1 MGVFAL
7 IFLVIS
13 LSVLLPRL
21 TSSSSSLSPAKVVN
35 GSHTNLAALLA
46 FQGQLSD
53 PLRILA
59 SNWTTN
65 TSFCHWVGVS
75 CNRHQQHVMA
85 LDLPDMPL
93 QGELSPHLGNLSFL
107 SRLNLTKTGLT
118 GSIHANLGKVHR
130 LRYLS
135 LFGNDLTGAIP
146 NTIGNLSRLEF
157 LYLGYNS
164 LSEQIPPELLQN
176 LGSLKIISLKSNYL
190 SGHIPSN
197 LFNNTPYLSLI
208 NFSNNSLSGLI
219 PRGLGSLALL
229 EYLYLQYNQLSGT
242 IPTSIYNMS
251 RLQVMSLELNNLTGP
266 IPSNQS
272 FILPMLRELYLSQN
286 NFAGQIPLALSVCQ
300 YLQTLDLGY
309 NYFSDVVPAWLDQ
322 LSRLTYLN
330 LGSNPLVGSIP
341 AIFSNLT
348 RLTELYLSFSNLTGH
363 IPTELGLMRELSYL
377 HLGANQLTG
386 LIPTSLGNLSK
397 LSYLV
402 LQENL
407 LSGSI
412 AATFGNFPAMK
423 RLYMGS
429 NNLEG
434 NLDFLSSLS
443 NSRHRNLIKIL
454 NICYKPDFRALVLP
468 YMPNGSLEMLLHSEG
483 RSCLGLLK
491 RLDIMLDVSVAM
503 EYLHHEH
510 YEVILHCDLKP
521 SNILFDEDMTAH
533 VSDFGIAKLL
543 LGDNNSITTASM
555 PGTFGYMAP
564 ECGYLGKVSRKS
576 DVFSYGIVLLEV
588 FTGRRP
594 TDPMFDGETTI
605 RQWVYQAFP
614 TALTSILDEQLQ
626 QDATCSIFGLHDFLK
641 PIQIPWNGI
650 AEE

>member
-1 MGVFAL
+1 MNHSPLASVSLAHFKFLDLSDNAL
-7 IFLVIS
+7 FGS
-13 LSVLLPRL
+13 LYTSSEHLIRL

-118 GSIHANLGKVHR
+118 GSIHANL
-130 LRYLS
+130 
-135 LFGNDLTGAIP
+135 A
-146 NTIGNLSRLEF
+146 
-157 LYLGYNS
+157 
-164 LSEQIPPELLQN
+164 
-176 LGSLKIISLKSNYL
+176 
-190 SGHIPSN
+190 
-197 LFNNTPYLSLI
+197 
-208 NFSNNSLSGLI
+208 
-219 PRGLGSLALL
+219 
-229 EYLYLQYNQLSGT
+229 
-242 IPTSIYNMS
+242 
-251 RLQVMSLELNNLTGP
+251 
-266 IPSNQS
+266 
-272 FILPMLRELYLSQN
+272 
-286 NFAGQIPLALSVCQ
+286 
-300 YLQTLDLGY
+300 
-309 NYFSDVVPAWLDQ
+309 
-322 LSRLTYLN
+322 
-330 LGSNPLVGSIP
+330 
-341 AIFSNLT
+341 
-348 RLTELYLSFSNLTGH
+348 
-363 IPTELGLMRELSYL
+363 
-377 HLGANQLTG
+377 
-386 LIPTSLGNLSK
+386 
-397 LSYLV
+397 
-402 LQENL
+402 
-407 LSGSI
+407 
-412 AATFGNFPAMK
+412 
-423 RLYMGS
+423 
-429 NNLEG
+429 
-434 NLDFLSSLS
+434 
-443 NSRHRNLIKIL
+443 RHRNLIKIL

-641 PIQIPWNGI
+641 PVFELGLLCSSDSSDRRMSMRDVVVALKKIKKYHTKWIMQRAAW
-650 AEE
+650 